1 MTGKSTIANIFF
13 VFTFLLS
20 SCDRIANIQVHVINN
35 LDKPITV
42 LYIDGNH
49 FTDSLETKIIT
60 PGDTDIIVT
69 THSGILGR
77 NEIPRDHLL
86 LTDTFGMFKNIQ
98 IKFENLLI
106 KKDFRLSREWSYKGV
121 NKDLGVYTLEID
133 STDIQDKFSN

>member
-1 MTGKSTIANIFF
+1 MTRKSTIAIFLF
-13 VFTFLLS
+13 VFAFLFS
-20 SCDRIANIQVHVINN
+20 SCDRFANIHVQVINN
-35 LDKPITV
+35 LNKPISV
-42 LYIDGNH
+42 CFIDNNH
-49 FTDSLETKIIT
+49 FVDTLQTKIIA

-106 KKDFRLSREWSYKGV
+106 KKDFLLSREWSYKGV
-121 NKDLGVYTLEID
+121 NKDLGVYTLQID